1 MGKALTF
8 ALAICDLGFLLL
20 LLAPGRHDTL
30 EDAGL
35 VTTFILLA
43 ALVWLIALLSALY
56 RAARSGR
63 GWGWVLA
70 LIAFLWVPAL
80 PALVFGASGAFGW
93 RLRHRRLE
101 ARI

>member
-8 ALAICDLGFLLL
+8 LLAICDLGFLALL
-20 LLAPGRHDTL
+20 VAPGRHDAL

-35 VTTFILLA
+35 VTTFLLLA
-43 ALVWLIALLSALY
+43 ALAWLIAMLIALY
-56 RAARSGR
+56 RALRYGR
-63 GWGWVLA
+63 EWGWVLG

-93 RLRHRRLE
+93 RPRHRRLE
-101 ARI
+101 ARA

>member
-1 MGKALTF
+1 MGKMLTF
-8 ALAICDLGFLLL
+8 LLAICDLGFLALL
-20 LLAPGRHDTL
+20 IAPGHHDGL

-35 VTTFILLA
+35 VTTFVLLA

-56 RAARSGR
+56 RAARDGR

-93 RLRHRRLE
+93 RTPHRRLE
-101 ARI
+101 AHA